1 MTNAQPERKMNPSE
15 RMDRVPPGLGVMGMW
30 IFIVALAVL
39 FISTLVGYFYI
50 RLTYTT
56 WRLAEIPPF
65 PLSLW
70 VSSFLII
77 LSSWTHQRGLYAIRK
92 DERENLKRYML
103 ATLLLALGF
112 LGVQTYSWLQF
123 LKVQLPG
130 TQRSMYTFTFYLLTV
145 LHALH
150 VLGGLVPLGIVT
162 TKSFLGRYSRYRHE
176 GVTHCIMYWHF
187 LGVVWIVLFLT
198 LLSA

>member
-50 RLTYTT
+50 RFTYTT
-56 WRLAEIPPF
+56 WRLAQIPPF

-70 VSSFLII
+70 VSSFIII
-77 LSSWTHQRGLYAIRK
+77 LSSWTHQRGLYAIRR
-92 DERENLKRYML
+92 DERDKLKRYML
-103 ATLLLALGF
+103 ATLLLALSF
-112 LGVQTYSWLQF
+112 LGVQIYSWIQF
-123 LKVQLPG
+123 LRVQLPG
-130 TQRSMYTFTFYLLTV
+130 TQRSMYTFTFYLLTA

-150 VLGGLVPLGIVT
+150 VLGGLIPLGIVT
-162 TKSFLGRYSRYRHE
+162 AKSYWGRYTRYRYE

-187 LGVVWIVLFLT
+187 LGIVWIVLFLT